1 MKLITTVYDA
11 RVTWCQILSLWC
23 WDWIRLRWG
32 GWEAHWA
39 LEYRYVTLQPKYVI
53 SNGLKIIKLYTQN
66 PQSGYKNVSEIF
78 VLYFSLYPCLNC
90 PNTIIACHSR
100 TLRDSRTGVLKKDF
114 QQTFPSIHKYCPILP
129 ISISFE
135 TTTTLTTTSTRWQT
149 LLTQKLN
156 FSDFPVQNT
165 MTLFVF

>member
-1 MKLITTVYDA
+1 MTFEVK
-11 RVTWCQILSLWC
+11 C
-23 WDWIRLRWG
+23 
-32 GWEAHWA
+32 
-39 LEYRYVTLQPKYVI
+39 I
-53 SNGLKIIKLYTQN
+53 SHYIMY
-66 PQSGYKNVSEIF
+66 F

-135 TTTTLTTTSTRWQT
+135 TTTTLTTTSTPLANTSNAKIELFRFSST
-149 LLTQKLN
+149 KYIDVVCLLKCK
-156 FSDFPVQNT
+156 VQFKEIRST
-165 MTLFVF
+165 PQG